1 MNRCR
6 VHAARPLVV
15 LIAAVL
21 MTVAV
26 AGAQTEVKPG
36 FNLFSA
42 AQDVEIG
49 TASAAEAERQLPL
62 VTEHE
67 VQAYV
72 DGIGQRLVAQAG
84 GPEFPYQFRVVNVSD
99 VNAFALPGG
108 FVYIDRGIIEG
119 ARNEGEVAGVL
130 AHEIAHVALR
140 HGTHQ
145 ATKAYGAQAG
155 LSILG
160 GLLGNRA
167 GDSTAGIIN
176 AVGGFG
182 MNALF
187 LKFSRELETQAD
199 VRGAQIL
206 AVSGYTPADMV
217 SFFQTLEKVDTSRK
231 TTWLSNH
238 PAPPDRI
245 ARIELEAKLLRVSAH
260 PTERVAELNGIQARL
275 RRLGTASTMAQIAS
289 GQKPSGTPSPSR
301 TGPASSTRPPA
312 TVAAVEAPA
321 TSLRSF
327 TNRAGIYRVSYPAN
341 WRVYDQGTTG
351 VVIAPEGGI
360 VEAGGR
366 TEIVYGAILNH
377 YAPFGNVSKRRRPA
391 YSTSVSVEDATS
403 DLIAQIKKG
412 DQHLKVVSGSTKS
425 LDLRSGRALTA
436 TLRGVNPRT
445 RIKERLTVVTHQL
458 ADDHL
463 IYLLFATPERDAK
476 SYSGTFNAMVGSLRF
491 DDEQKH

>member
-1 MNRCR
+1 MNRFR
-6 VHAARPLVV
+6 VLAARSLVV

-21 MTVAV
+21 MTAAG
-26 AGAQTEVKPG
+26 AGAQTKIKPG

-42 AQDVEIG
+42 QQDVEIG
-49 TASAAEAERQLPL
+49 TASAAEVERQLPL
-62 VTEHE
+62 VSDRE

-72 DGIGQRLVAQAG
+72 NEIGQRLEAQAG
-84 GPEFPYQFRVVNVSD
+84 GPQFSYQFRVVNASD
-99 VNAFALPGG
+99 INAFALPGG
-108 FVYIDRGIIEG
+108 FVYINRGILEA
-119 ARNEGEVAGVL
+119 ARNEGEVAGVV

-160 GLLGNRA
+160 GLLGKQV
-167 GDSTAGIIN
+167 GKSTADIVN

-206 AVSGYTPADMV
+206 AMSGYTPADMV
-217 SFFQTLEKVDTSRK
+217 SFFHTLEKVDKSLK

-238 PAPPDRI
+238 PATPDRI
-245 ARIELEAKLLRVSAH
+245 ARIEREAQLLHVSAQ
-260 PTERVAELNGIQARL
+260 PTQRVGELNGIQTRL
-275 RRLGTASTMAQIAS
+275 RSLGTALTMAQIGS
-289 GQKPSGTPSPSR
+289 GQKPGGTGSSSS
-301 TGPASSTRPPA
+301 TGPASTS
-312 TVAAVEAPA
+312 AAVESPS

-327 TNRAGIYRVSYPAN
+327 TNRAGAYRVSYPAN
-341 WRVYDQGTTG
+341 WRVYEQGTSG
-351 VVIAPEGGI
+351 VVVAPEGGI

-366 TEIVYGAILNH
+366 TEIVYGAILNN
-377 YAPFGNVSKRRRPA
+377 YDPFGNVSKRKKSPG
-391 YSTSVSVEDATS
+391 YLGDVSIEDATN

-412 DQHLKVVSGSTKS
+412 DTHLKVVSGSTRT

-436 TLRGVNPRT
+436 SLSGVNPRT
-445 RIKERLTVVTHQL
+445 RIKERVTVVTHQL

-463 IYLLFATPERDAK
+463 IYLLFATPERDAN
-476 SYSGTFNAMVGSLRF
+476 SYSGTLRAMVNSLQF
-491 DDEQKH
+491 GE